1 MSARP
6 AGFGNVVGGKLKLKR
21 PGAARTGGAAVL
33 PAVDSSA
40 AAAAA
45 AVAVSAAPASL
56 PTTSSGT
63 KRKLPEPDD
72 PHDYNLDKGVGA
84 SATAQSSSSA
94 VSAPAAAAEA
104 GGSDARHADAASGSA
119 QGSDGDDTRTASQRA
134 FDEAAEKRLKA
145 GGAKALAAVS
155 YREKIVTLNNYLER
169 IPEHNDLFKIQ
180 FAGSG

>member
-1 MSARP
+1 M
-6 AGFGNVVGGKLKLKR
+6 KLKR

-45 AVAVSAAPASL
+45 AAATAAASL
-56 PTTSSGT
+56 PTSSSGT
-63 KRKLPEPDD
+63 KRKLPESDAPQD
-72 PHDYNLDKGVGA
+72 HNVDKGVGA
-84 SATAQSSSSA
+84 SATAQSSSPTA
-94 VSAPAAAAEA
+94 SAPGAADEA
-104 GGSDARHADAASGSA
+104 GGSDARHADAASGGA
-119 QGSDGDDTRTASQRA
+119 QGNDGGDSRTASQRA